1 MKSFQTKAEHALK
14 TIGETAQIIDVPS
27 HVLRFWETKFSNI
40 KPVNYNNRR
49 YYNLENIELL
59 KKIKSLLYEQN
70 YSIKDAV
77 ANFKKK
83 ILVSNNI
90 SALVKVR
97 DRMIKAKNKLNAV
110 LQK

>member
-1 MKSFQTKAEHALK
+1 M
-14 TIGETAQIIDVPS
+14 QIIV
-27 HVLRFWETKFSNI
+27 
-40 KPVNYNNRR
+40 
-49 YYNLENIELL
+49 
-59 KKIKSLLYEQN
+59 KKYKNQ
-70 YSIKDAV
+70 
-77 ANFKKK
+77 NFKKK